1 MKRRDLGLLVMV
13 AVIAAIFSYVISSVV
28 FSSPAKKPVSVP
40 VITPISSDFADVKN
54 DNNYKNIFNS
64 GALDPTQLIRIGG
77 QTNNS
82 PFSGQ

>member
-13 AVIAAIFSYVISSVV
+13 GAIAAIFSYVISSVV
-28 FSSPAKKPVSVP
+28 FSSPTKNPVSVP
-40 VITPISSDFADVKN
+40 VITPISSSFADVKN
-54 DNNYKNIFNS
+54 DNNYTAIFNS